1 MNAARVAARHLTAG
15 TDLIDDVRNRKERLI
30 RDFNASVLRDLPRT
44 IEQGFSS
51 KFPNWNIEV
60 TASESTERLGLNTPN
75 ESLRLDVKIT
85 AKESHP
91 QYDWLSMSDEVK
103 AETDEMERWF
113 EDIGMWNV
121 PSNRSRH
128 EDGADY
134 WMHGSYEMRW

>member
-1 MNAARVAARHLTAG
+1 MNAARVAARHVTAG

-51 KFPNWNIEV
+51 KFPDWNIEV

-75 ESLRLDVKIT
+75 ESLRVGVTIT

-91 QYDWLSMSDEVK
+91 QYDWLSLSDEVK
-103 AETDEMERWF
+103 AEGDEMMEWF
-113 EDIGMWNV
+113 RGIGMWNV
-121 PSNRSRH
+121 PSSRTRH
-128 EDGADY
+128 EDGPDY
-134 WMHGSYEMRW
+134 RMDGSYEMRW